1 MFRPATKQLVCPA
14 CGVVVADVRYRAWP
28 VVFTLVSPEGAQLQP
43 VSGGVLLR
51 AVRAEAGGDDRAAFV
66 QRHLGELMFDLRCRN
81 GHAILRTMPQLVRA
95 VRRAQGR
102 WVDPQLPS

>member
-1 MFRPATKQLVCPA
+1 VFRPATKQLVCPA

-51 AVRAEAGGDDRAAFV
+51 QVRAEADGGERVAFV
-66 QRHLGELMFDLRCRN
+66 QRHLGELMYDLRCRN
-81 GHAILRTMPQLVRA
+81 GHATLRTMPHLVRA
-95 VRRAQGR
+95 VRRARGR
-102 WVDPQLPS
+102 WVDPALPG